1 MASIRKRKGKFTITI
16 NVPKDYPYKVYAKT
30 FSKTF
35 NSKKDALFWARH
47 THDSMK
53 LGSWRDPRL
62 LDEDKEQD
70 TLFKDVLNRY
80 LKEVSVHKK
89 GHDKEIG
96 RIKKY
101 MAHLIGQK
109 FLYKIKSSDIAD
121 IRDELLKQG
130 KAASTVR
137 NEIFIL
143 SNVFQVAK
151 FDWGYS
157 SLENPVEILR
167 QRKNSLPKP
176 APGRERRLEG
186 DEEYRLMEA
195 IEKGHDSHE
204 MKAIIIVALET
215 GMRLGEILGAK
226 RAWLK
231 GDVLSLPDTK
241 NGTNRDVILSPKALD
256 AIQNL
261 HLRLSGDI
269 FGLNKDKVEY
279 RWKMALR
286 EAEISN
292 LRIHDL
298 RHEAL
303 SRMVAKGANLKIIM
317 RQSGH
322 KSVDMLMRYTHPTND
337 DVRKMLVG

>member
-1 MASIRKRKGKFTITI
+1 
-16 NVPKDYPYKVYAKT
+16 
-30 FSKTF
+30 
-35 NSKKDALFWARH
+35 
-47 THDSMK
+47 
-53 LGSWRDPRL
+53 
-62 LDEDKEQD
+62 
-70 TLFKDVLNRY
+70 
-80 LKEVSVHKK
+80 
-89 GHDKEIG
+89 
-96 RIKKY
+96 
-101 MAHLIGQK
+101 
-109 FLYKIKSSDIAD
+109 
-121 IRDELLKQG
+121 
-130 KAASTVR
+130 
-137 NEIFIL
+137 
-143 SNVFQVAK
+143 
-151 FDWGYS
+151 
-157 SLENPVEILR
+157 
-167 QRKNSLPKP
+167 LPKP

-186 DEEYRLMEA
+186 DEEHRLMEA
-195 IEKGHDSHE
+195 IEKGHDSQE

-226 RAWLK
+226 QAWLK

-241 NGTNRDVILSPKALD
+241 NGTSRDVILSVKALD

-286 EAEISN
+286 EAKISN

-337 DVRKMLVG
+337 DVRKMLAG